1 MKTYEGFSENDLN
14 VIRFAIHK
22 LDIKG
27 SEAVT
32 IAMILSKID
41 KEIALIQTK
50 NKSNENPQ
58 T

>member
-1 MKTYEGFSENDLN
+1 MKSYEGFNEGDLN

-32 IAMILSKID
+32 IANILEKIE
-41 KEIALIQTK
+41 KEIALIQL
-50 NKSNENPQ
+50 KSQKQNPQ
-58 T
+58 Q